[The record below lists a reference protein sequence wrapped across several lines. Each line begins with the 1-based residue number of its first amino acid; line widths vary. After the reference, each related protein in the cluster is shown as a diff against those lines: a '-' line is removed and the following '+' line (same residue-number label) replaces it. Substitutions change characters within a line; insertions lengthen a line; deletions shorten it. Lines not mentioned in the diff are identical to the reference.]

1 METEKNSRMLELF
14 FRVLRGET
22 ISVKAVAA
30 EYGVSTKSIGRDIGK
45 ILEFLAEHRDL
56 MQQAELVY
64 SY

>member
-30 EYGVSTKSIGRDIGK
+30 EYGVSTKSIGRDIGSRRNWCIPIK
-45 ILEFLAEHRDL
+45 IKRIT
-56 MQQAELVY
+56 
-64 SY
+64 

>member
-30 EYGVSTKSIGRDIGK
+30 EYGVSTKSIGRDIGNSGGTPRPDAAGGTGV
-45 ILEFLAEHRDL
+45 FL
-56 MQQAELVY
+56 
-64 SY
+64 

>member
-30 EYGVSTKSIGRDIGK
+30 EYGVSTKSIGRGHWKNTGISGGTPRPDAAGGTGV
-45 ILEFLAEHRDL
+45 FL
-56 MQQAELVY
+56 
-64 SY
+64 

>member
-30 EYGVSTKSIGRDIGK
+30 EYGVSTKSIGT
-45 ILEFLAEHRDL
+45 LEKYRNFWRNTAT
-56 MQQAELVY
+56 
-64 SY
+64 

>member
-45 ILEFLAEHRDL
+45 IQEFWRNTAT
-56 MQQAELVY
+56 
-64 SY
+64 